1 MPFRT
6 VEDAAKALL
15 PGNAATWTTRR
26 DASIVIKKTL
36 IRPLETFPNSM
47 SKPSKSIAL
56 FGATGT
62 AGRGTARALRDAGH
76 SVTAYGRSDPQIDG
90 VAFIPTDLDSVT
102 LPAHDAVVSC
112 IASRTGAPADAWRI
126 DHDANLAILNAAKR
140 AGIPHFILLSAICVQ
155 KPLLAFQHA
164 KLAFEDALKS
174 SGLTYS
180 IVRPTA
186 FFKSLS
192 GQLDRLKRGK
202 PYLMFGD
209 GALTACK
216 PISDDDLGRFIAS
229 CLDLPKHQNA
239 LLPIGGPGPAL
250 TPHQMGQA
258 LFQALDLPP
267 KYRAVSPRVIAT
279 IAGGLALAGRLS
291 PKMAA
296 KADLARIGHYYA
308 TESMLHWDAAQNRY
322 DADATPEFG
331 SETLFDHYR
340 ALAAGE
346 AIQDRGDH
354 AVF

>member
-1 MPFRT
+1 M
-6 VEDAAKALL
+6 
-15 PGNAATWTTRR
+15 
-26 DASIVIKKTL
+26 KT
-36 IRPLETFPNSM
+36 
-47 SKPSKSIAL
+47 SKNIAL

-76 SVTAYGRSDPQIDG
+76 SVTAYGRTHPQIDG
-90 VAFIPTDLDSVT
+90 IAFKSASFTDLA
-102 LPAHDAVVSC
+102 LPAHHDAVISC

-126 DHDANLAILNAAKR
+126 DHDANLAILNAAKH
-140 AGIPHFILLSAICVQ
+140 AGVGHFILLSAICVQ

-164 KLAFEDALKS
+164 KLAFEDALTP

-216 PISDDDLGRFIAS
+216 PISDGDLGRFITS
-229 CLDLPKHQNA
+229 CLETPERQNA
-239 LLPIGGPGPAL
+239 VLPIGGPGPAW
-250 TPHQMGQA
+250 TPREMGAA
-258 LFQALDLPP
+258 LFRALDLPP
-267 KYRAVSPRVIAT
+267 KYRTVSPRVIAT
-279 IAGGLALAGRLS
+279 IAGGLTLVGKLS
-291 PKMAA
+291 PKLAA

-308 TESMLHWDAAQNRY
+308 TESMLHWDAARNRY

-346 AIQDRGDH
+346 TVQDRGEH